1 MGSDGARSAI
11 DVGGS
16 STGGRDLVTR
26 AVRRALQV
34 RLVCRTIAE
43 GFVIGIVMSAVEV
56 LGNLEET

>member
-26 AVRRALQV
+26 AVRRAL

-56 LGNLEET
+56 LGDLEET